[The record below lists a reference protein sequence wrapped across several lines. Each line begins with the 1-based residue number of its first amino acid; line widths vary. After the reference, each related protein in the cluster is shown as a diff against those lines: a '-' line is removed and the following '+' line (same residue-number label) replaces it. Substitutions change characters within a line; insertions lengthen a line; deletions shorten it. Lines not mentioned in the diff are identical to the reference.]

1 MRRLMEL
8 NAVSMM
14 KYRLRFPLHGHGQD
28 CSPYVAIL
36 QMVSTK
42 RRDEPQNMRDTIC
55 SQREILETGTF
66 LSKMLIMW
74 MVRNIR

>member
-1 MRRLMEL
+1 M
-8 NAVSMM
+8 
-14 KYRLRFPLHGHGQD
+14 
-28 CSPYVAIL
+28 L

-42 RRDEPQNMRDTIC
+42 RRDEPQNMWDTIC
-55 SQREILETGTF
+55 SQREILEMDTF

>member
-1 MRRLMEL
+1 MEL

-14 KYRLRFPLHGHGQD
+14 RYRLRFPLHGHGQD

-42 RRDEPQNMRDTIC
+42 RRDEPQNMWDTIC
-55 SQREILETGTF
+55 SQREILEMDTF